1 MSMCWFCILSLE
13 YSGRNLLR
21 SSWKGR
27 FGAGRGQHRSRCVSE
42 LHTSGEKSYV
52 VETAASPSVWSQ
64 YATLPSSL
72 PFLDNF
78 WTHSILFSWCVVETL
93 LYLHPSHFISRY
105 LVGFLSKSII
115 FFLMRFLHFF
125 FKHIV
130 LFSLIWKH
138 TLYLST
144 SFFLLVSPFLCHYLF
159 LLSSSNVWLS
169 LKLSLVLCKSFSIN
183 LLLFHYLSLQ
193 SLSLSLCKCSSFRA
207 STIVPLSIFSLL
219 TYSSHILVLCHPL
232 FRSLSFTPTL
242 SASFFHYLK
251 SHYLNYSKKL
261 P

>member
-42 LHTSGEKSYV
+42 LYTSGEKSYV

-115 FFLMRFLHFF
+115 FFFNAISSFLFQTHPSIFF
-125 FKHIV
+125 NLKTHLISLHLFFSSRLTVSMPLSVSIILFKCVTVSQIISR
-130 LFSLIWKH
+130 SLQ
-138 TLYLST
+138 
-144 SFFLLVSPFLCHYLF
+144 VFLC
-159 LLSSSNVWLS
+159 
-169 LKLSLVLCKSFSIN
+169 
-183 LLLFHYLSLQ
+183 Q
-193 SLSLSLCKCSSFRA
+193 SVALSLSVTSMTLSLSICKCSSFRA
-207 STIVPLSIFSLL
+207 STIIPLPIFSLRP
-219 TYSSHILVLCHPL
+219 YSSHILVLCHPL
-232 FRSLSFTPTL
+232 FRPLSFTPTL
-242 SASFFHYLK
+242 SASFFHYFNVTL
-251 SHYLNYSKKL
+251 SQL
-261 P
+261 